1 MTWVIRKNSGAHKAL
16 QTMRLG
22 PRSLT
27 EIKLAIEYKQSVERF
42 QAEVMNILSNGGF
55 VKRHNERFYITE
67 RGENTLIEYG
77 APRKIH
83 RNTIHHIPGPSYDG
97 LEILITVQRPG
108 ADDHMQYP
116 SRRGNRLFYRD
127 GRVED
132 V

>member
-1 MTWVIRKNSGAHKAL
+1 MTWVITKNSMAHKAL
-16 QTMRLG
+16 YALRLA
-22 PRSLT
+22 PKNLT
-27 EIKLAIEYKQSVERF
+27 EIKTLIDYKQSTERF
-42 QAEVMNILSNGGF
+42 TGTVLNILTNGSF
-55 VKRHNERFYITE
+55 VKRRDERFYITE

-77 APRKIH
+77 APRKIYH
-83 RNTIHHIPGPSYDG
+83 NTIHRIPGPSYDG